1 MASLA
6 PADLPPILPVFPL
19 QGALLLPGGQLPL
32 NIFEPRYKA
41 MVEDAMGGARVIGM
55 IQPKVKEK
63 TQADDRPDLHRI
75 GCVGKITSFTET
87 SDGRFLINLTGVC
100 RFDVKRELPLL
111 RGYRRVEPDFAAYLA
126 DFDSP
131 AEGAF
136 DRPAL
141 VAALKD
147 YLARNE
153 FSADWKAVE
162 DTCTAD
168 LVVLLAAM
176 CPFTAIEKQALLE
189 APSAAERAR
198 TLTTLLAM
206 GRGADKTETPRRMN

>member
-1 MASLA
+1 MATLA

-19 QGALLLPGGQLPL
+19 QGALLLPAGQLPL

-41 MVEDAMGGARVIGM
+41 MIEDAMGGARLVGM

-63 TQADDRPDLHRI
+63 TQADDKPDLHRT
-75 GCVGKITSFTET
+75 GCAGKITSFTET

-111 RGYRRVEPDFAAYLA
+111 RGYRRVEPDFAAYHG
-126 DFDSP
+126 DFEP
-131 AEGAF
+131 AAETVF

-147 YLARNE
+147 YLTRNE

-162 DTCTAD
+162 DTGTAD
-168 LVVLLAAM
+168 LVVLLSAM

-206 GRGADKTETPRRMN
+206 GRGADKGDTPRRMN